1 MKSPCK
7 DCTNRAV
14 GCHGICAEYKSY
26 KEYNDNRNNSMK
38 VDKELDGFLVQQV
51 IRRHKNPIRGKRI

>member
-38 VDKELDGFLVQQV
+38 VDKELDGFLVQ
-51 IRRHKNPIRGKRI
+51 